1 MKQSTDTRPVIHNKK
16 ASHNYFIEETYDC
29 GLVLKGN
36 EVKSIYSGMA
46 NINNAWCEYI
56 DNRLVV
62 TNMFIAKWDTANA
75 FDTDERRKRPLLLHK
90 KEINKIVKKMKEP
103 GCTVI
108 PLKVYWH
115 KQYVKMQIGICR
127 GKHNYDKRETL
138 KQKDIQRQL
147 ERYR

>member
-1 MKQSTDTRPVIHNKK
+1 
-16 ASHNYFIEETYDC
+16 
-29 GLVLKGN
+29 
-36 EVKSIYSGMA
+36 MA

-103 GCTVI
+103 GYTVI